1 MHPGLMMMPGGGG
14 SGGEVDSDGDGNVAP
29 VPPSSNT
36 GMGGAGTVVGADVLS
51 DIAQEQSSGTQ
62 SGGTADPSG
71 PPTDQQDPFAQSRPD
86 DFPKPDANVDS
97 GDTAQ
102 QSEWATFE
110 EADHGF
116 QEDPYADENTW
127 SGGGD
132 DSWNGDGGGMS
143 DGDGEGGGG
152 VIGTIMD
159 MFRIFS
165 NDE

>member
-14 SGGEVDSDGDGNVAP
+14 GGGNSDSDGDGSAVP

-51 DIAQEQSSGTQ
+51 DMAQEQSSG
-62 SGGTADPSG
+62 PS
-71 PPTDQQDPFAQSRPD
+71 THQQDPFTQPRSADSPE
-86 DFPKPDANVDS
+86 PDANVDT
-97 GDTAQ
+97 GDAAQ
-102 QSEWATFE
+102 QQQSDWATFE
-110 EADHGF
+110 ETDHGF

-127 SGGGD
+127 SGDGD
-132 DSWNGDGGGMS
+132 SGGGGMG
-143 DGDGEGGGG
+143 DGDEGGGGG